1 MTTVSSTTSTT
12 NTSNAITAL
21 GAGSGMDVQSL
32 ATNLVEAERAPRKA
46 VIEKKITQS
55 ESGISGYAAVKF
67 VLNDLKTAFSNIK
80 DQSDFNAMT
89 TRVSQSAAMAVT
101 TTATASTGS
110 HSVNITN
117 LAKAQRSISGSDTSG
132 FASPTAQLNGGAAF
146 SLIFSK
152 GNGPTPTKVFS
163 QGAADVN
170 TPAVTATK
178 SSATISFSGMSTGD
192 TVTVNGLTFTANK
205 NLTAT
210 EVGDLFAQLN
220 TTNIADLS
228 TLNGT
233 ITASGNFSGAFAA
246 GFEPQTNSNH
256 VLTLQSTAN
265 SAADTISVSAT
276 RANNGTATTPT
287 KTFVQGAVA
296 ASAVSTT
303 GTKSTATLTFSPMA
317 KGESVTVNGLTFTA
331 NTALAAKDVG
341 EVFDQLTAA
350 NTADLTN
357 LNAGIAAFGS
367 FSGSFGAG
375 YESELNNNGVLVLRS
390 TANGAADIAAPTS
403 FNTIEIGAAST
414 TPAGMVAAINSSALG
429 ISAQLI
435 NTGNAAAPYRIV
447 ITGATGASNSF
458 SLSSKKADGTE
469 VSNVNFGTRLQT
481 AENATLTVDGVTI
494 SSSSNKVTDAIAGTT
509 LELFTTTSG
518 AANLDFTRDTTTV
531 KANLKA
537 LVTAY
542 NDANSMLSVVSDPK
556 STVDTYGATLVGNS
570 IVSSVRTQ
578 MRNMVTTAS
587 NTPSGNMTAL
597 RDIGISLTRT
607 GELEIDQVKM
617 DTALQNNYD
626 QVVTMLTA
634 NKENQS
640 ALSTLNGG
648 VSNEAVKK
656 LTSLL
661 DANSPLTTQSTN
673 LTTKITQY
681 KAELDKLE
689 TRMTDLLARYKKQFA
704 AMESMVGETKTLQT
718 SLKSTFDGMMA
729 TYTNK

>member
-12 NTSNAITAL
+12 NTASAITAL

-55 ESGISGYAAVKF
+55 ESGISGYAALKF
-67 VLNDLKTAFSNIK
+67 VLNDLKTAFSGIK

-110 HSVNITN
+110 HSVNVTN

-146 SLIFSK
+146 SLILSK
-152 GNGPTPTKVFS
+152 GSGPTPTKVFS

-178 SSATISFSGMSTGD
+178 STATVNFSSMSTGD
-192 TVTVNGLTFTANK
+192 TVTVNGLTLTANK

-220 TTNIADLS
+220 TTNTANLS

-233 ITASGNFSGAFAA
+233 ITASGSFSGAFAA
-246 GFEPQTNSNH
+246 GFEPQTNGNH
-256 VLTLQSTAN
+256 VLLLQSTAD
-265 SAADTISVSAT
+265 SVADTISVSAT

-287 KTFVQGAVA
+287 KTFSQGAVA
-296 ASAVSTT
+296 ANAVSTT
-303 GTKSTATLTFSPMA
+303 GTKSTTTLTFSPLA
-317 KGESVTVNGLTFTA
+317 KGEAVTVNGLTFTA
-331 NTALAAKDVG
+331 NKA
-341 EVFDQLTAA
+341 LTASEV
-350 NTADLTN
+350 
-357 LNAGIAAFGS
+357 GIAFANLDGTTAATLNTTNMATFGTFAGQFNS
-367 FSGSFGAG
+367 GYTSGSTTT
-375 YESELNNNGVLVLRS
+375 GVLVLTS

-447 ITGATGASNSF
+447 ITGSTGASNSF

-469 VSNVNFGTRLQT
+469 VANVNFGTRLQA
-481 AENATLTVDGVTI
+481 AENATLTVNGVAI
-494 SSSSNKVTDAIAGTT
+494 SSSTNKVTDAIAGTT

-518 AANLDFTRDTTTV
+518 AANLEFTRDTTTV

-542 NDANSMLSVVSDPK
+542 NDASSMLSVVSDPK
-556 STVDTYGATLVGNS
+556 STVETYGATLVGNS
-570 IVSSVRTQ
+570 MVSSVRTQ
-578 MRNMVTTAS
+578 MRNMVTTDS

-597 RDIGISLTRT
+597 RDIGITLNKT
-607 GELEIDQVKM
+607 GVLEIDQVKM
-617 DTALQNNYD
+617 DAALQNNYD

-640 ALSTLNGG
+640 ANSTLNGG

-661 DANSPLTTQSTN
+661 DASSPLTTQSTN
-673 LTTKITQY
+673 LTTQISKY
-681 KAELDKLE
+681 KTELDKLE
-689 TRMTDLLARYKKQFA
+689 TRMTELLARYKKQFA
-704 AMESMVGETKTLQT
+704 AMESMVGETKSLQT
-718 SLKSTFDGMMA
+718 GLKSTFDGMMA

>member
-1 MTTVSSTTSTT
+1 MAEVTSTSSTAAATSTAKP
-12 NTSNAITAL
+12 NALIAL

-67 VLNDLKTAFSNIK
+67 VLNDLKTAFSGIK

-89 TRVSQSAAMAVT
+89 TRVSQSSAMSVT

-117 LAKAQRSISGSDTSG
+117 LAKAQRSISGADNSG
-132 FASPTAQLNGGAAF
+132 FALPTTQLNGGVAF
-146 SLIFSK
+146 SLELSK

-163 QGAADVN
+163 QGVVPD
-170 TPAVTATK
+170 PANNITGTAST
-178 SSATISFSGMSTGD
+178 STLTFSAMAKGES
-192 TVTVNGLTFTANK
+192 VKVNGLTFTANK
-205 NLTAT
+205 ALTAS
-210 EVGDLFAQLN
+210 EVGE
-220 TTNIADLS
+220 
-228 TLNGT
+228 
-233 ITASGNFSGAFAA
+233 AFA
-246 GFEPQTNSNH
+246 NLN
-256 VLTLQSTAN
+256 
-265 SAADTISVSAT
+265 
-276 RANNGTATTPT
+276 
-287 KTFVQGAVA
+287 
-296 ASAVSTT
+296 
-303 GTKSTATLTFSPMA
+303 
-317 KGESVTVNGLTFTA
+317 
-331 NTALAAKDVG
+331 
-341 EVFDQLTAA
+341 AA

-357 LNAGIAAFGS
+357 LNTGMVAFGS
-367 FSGSFGAG
+367 YSGSFAAG
-375 YESELNNNGVLVLRS
+375 YASETNATGVVVLRS
-390 TANGAADIAAPTS
+390 TSNGAADIAAPTS
-403 FNTIEIGAAST
+403 FNTIAIGASST
-414 TPAGMVAAINSSALG
+414 TPAGMVAAINSSTLG

-458 SLSSKKADGTE
+458 TLTSKKADGTE

-481 AENATLTVDGVTI
+481 AENATLTVNGVAI
-494 SSSSNKVTDAIAGTT
+494 SSSTNKVTDAIAGTT

-518 AANLDFTRDTTTV
+518 AANLDFTRDTTAV

-556 STVDTYGATLVGNS
+556 STVETYGATLVGNS
-570 IVSSVRTQ
+570 MVSSVRTQ
-578 MRNMVTTAS
+578 MRNMITTAS
-587 NTPSGNMTAL
+587 NTPSGNMTAM
-597 RDIGISLTRT
+597 RDIGITLSRT

-617 DTALQNNYD
+617 DAALQNNYD

-640 ALSTLNGG
+640 AQSTLNGG

-673 LTTKITQY
+673 LTTKISKY

-689 TRMTDLLARYKKQFA
+689 LRMTEMLARYKKQFA

-718 SLKSTFDGMMA
+718 SLKSTFEGMMA
-729 TYTNK
+729 SYTK

>member
-1 MTTVSSTTSTT
+1 MTTVSSTSGTTATTATTSTA
-12 NTSNAITAL
+12 NAITAL

-55 ESGISGYAAVKF
+55 ESSISGYAAVKF
-67 VLNDLKTAFSNIK
+67 VLNDLKTAFSGIK

-132 FASPTAQLNGGAAF
+132 FALPTTQLNGGVAF
-146 SLIFSK
+146 SLVLSK
-152 GNGPTPTKVFS
+152 GNGPTPAKVFS
-163 QGAADVN
+163 QGTADV
-170 TPAVTATK
+170 TTTTADPNNNGQTITTTTSGTK
-178 SSATISFSGMSTGD
+178 STSTLTFAAMARGES
-192 TVTVNGLTFTANK
+192 VKVNGLTFTANK
-205 NLTAT
+205 ALTAS
-210 EVGDLFAQLN
+210 EVGE
-220 TTNIADLS
+220 
-228 TLNGT
+228 
-233 ITASGNFSGAFAA
+233 AFA
-246 GFEPQTNSNH
+246 NLN
-256 VLTLQSTAN
+256 
-265 SAADTISVSAT
+265 
-276 RANNGTATTPT
+276 
-287 KTFVQGAVA
+287 
-296 ASAVSTT
+296 AS
-303 GTKSTATLTFSPMA
+303 
-317 KGESVTVNGLTFTA
+317 
-331 NTALAAKDVG
+331 
-341 EVFDQLTAA
+341 

-357 LNAGIAAFGS
+357 LNTGMAAFGS
-367 FSGSFGAG
+367 YSGSFAAG
-375 YESELNNNGVLVLRS
+375 YASETNASGVVVLRS
-390 TANGAADIAAPTS
+390 TSNGAADITAPTS

-414 TPAGMVAAINSSALG
+414 TPAGMVAAINSSTVG

-447 ITGATGASNSF
+447 ITGGTGTSNSF

-481 AENATLTVDGVTI
+481 AENATLTVDGVAI
-494 SSSSNKVTDAIAGTT
+494 SSSTNKVTDAIAGTT

-531 KANLKA
+531 KTNLKA

-556 STVDTYGATLVGNS
+556 STVETYGATLVGNS
-570 IVSSVRTQ
+570 MVSSVRTQ
-578 MRNMVTTAS
+578 MRNMVTTSS

-597 RDIGISLTRT
+597 RDIGITLNRT

-617 DTALQNNYD
+617 DAALQNNYD

-640 ALSTLNGG
+640 PVSTLNGG

-661 DANSPLTTQSTN
+661 DASSPLTTQSTN
-673 LTTKITQY
+673 LTTKISKY

-689 TRMTDLLARYKKQFA
+689 TRMTELLARYKKQFA

-718 SLKSTFDGMMA
+718 SLKSSFDGMMS

>member
-1 MTTVSSTTSTT
+1 MTTVSSTSGTTATTS
-12 NTSNAITAL
+12 TSNAITAL

-67 VLNDLKTAFSNIK
+67 VLGDLKNAFSNIK

-89 TRVSQSAAMAVT
+89 TRVSQSSAMAVT

-132 FASPTAQLNGGAAF
+132 FASPTAQLNGGNAF
-146 SLIFSK
+146 SLILSK

-163 QGAADVN
+163 QGTTDVTTT
-170 TPAVTATK
+170 TPDPNNNGQTITTTTPGTKSTATLTFLPMAK
-178 SSATISFSGMSTGD
+178 GEA
-192 TVTVNGLTFTANK
+192 VTVNGLTFTANK
-205 NLTAT
+205 ALTAS
-210 EVGDLFAQLN
+210 EVGEA
-220 TTNIADLS
+220 
-228 TLNGT
+228 
-233 ITASGNFSGAFAA
+233 
-246 GFEPQTNSNH
+246 
-256 VLTLQSTAN
+256 
-265 SAADTISVSAT
+265 
-276 RANNGTATTPT
+276 
-287 KTFVQGAVA
+287 
-296 ASAVSTT
+296 
-303 GTKSTATLTFSPMA
+303 
-317 KGESVTVNGLTFTA
+317 
-331 NTALAAKDVG
+331 
-341 EVFDQLTAA
+341 FDQLDST

-357 LNAGIAAFGS
+357 LNTAMASFGTY
-367 FSGSFGAG
+367 SGSFGAG
-375 YESELNNNGVLVLRS
+375 YVSEVNNNGVLVLRS

-414 TPAGMVAAINSSALG
+414 TPAGMVAAINSSTLG

-458 SLSSKKADGTE
+458 SLNSKKADGTE
-469 VSNVNFGTRLQT
+469 VANVNFGTRLQT
-481 AENATLTVDGVTI
+481 AENATLTVDGVAI
-494 SSSSNKVTDAIAGTT
+494 SSSTNKVTDAIAGTT

-556 STVDTYGATLVGNS
+556 STVETYGATLVGNS
-570 IVSSVRTQ
+570 IVNSVRTQ
-578 MRNMVTTAS
+578 MRNMVTTSS

-597 RDIGISLTRT
+597 RDIGISLNRT

-617 DTALQNNYD
+617 DAALQNNYD

-661 DANSPLTTQSTN
+661 DASSPLTTQSTN
-673 LTTKITQY
+673 LTTQISKY
-681 KAELDKLE
+681 KTELDKLE

-729 TYTNK
+729 SYTNK